1 MCLTSAEISL
11 LKRFRLFL
19 ICLLLSVGMGSCA
32 PDENSGALTPEQQSM
47 DIESLRRE
55 LTETRAAHSRMIR
68 RLTIALEVIYL
79 SGAVAFGIILYRR
92 KLRRDE
98 YYFQIGQNIREI
110 TELRQRDSAAVNSL
124 LRELLTKEYRV
135 MDEKCREYYEKSSP
149 QTRKNLSDEAVELVE
164 RLSSADRIAELEETV
179 NRYQSGVME
188 RFRRDLPD
196 LKADDYKLF
205 LYSILGFSSTAIA
218 VFLKAE
224 KIESV
229 YNRKRRLKTKIRQL
243 PDPSAISAYLEYL

>member
-1 MCLTSAEISL
+1 MCLTSAKIPAM
-11 LKRFRLFL
+11 KRFRLVL
-19 ICLLLSVGMGSCA
+19 ICLLLSVGMVSCA
-32 PDENSGALTPEQQSM
+32 PEENSGALTPEQQSM

-68 RLTIALEVIYL
+68 RLTIALEAIYL

-110 TELRQRDSAAVNSL
+110 TELRQRDNEATYSL
-124 LRELLTKEYRV
+124 LRELLTKEYRL

-149 QTRKNLSDEAVELVE
+149 QTRKNVSDEAVELVD
-164 RLSSADRIAELEETV
+164 RLSSAEQVAELEETV
-179 NRYQSGVME
+179 NRYQSDVMA

-196 LKADDYKLF
+196 LKSDDYKLF

-218 VFLKAE
+218 VFLKAG

-229 YNRKRRLKTKIRQL
+229 YNRKRRLKAKIRQL
-243 PDPSAISAYLEYL
+243 PETSAGKYLSYL